1 MESYEDK
8 VKIENFPTN
17 YTLDFQVKDLL
28 TKSPLSDAEITLQY
42 LDSKE
47 GEESKVT
54 DSSTTATLRLNST
67 RNTTEGSVSIGIHE
81 NGNYR
86 MYATKHGYIPF
97 DYELSVNCQRNGS
110 DAWLCSPSNRT
121 YEVDLTPMA
130 TGDKIRISMSSRQNQ
145 QVLNLL
151 QVNKKNGRQQCDVL
165 GTYDT
170 STRAV
175 KCTAVSL
182 EASSS
187 PRVAMG
193 TPYKGDSYH
202 LLDASANAD
211 YTYMVYIKNVKEVD
225 NMTVVT
231 ISDSSK

>member
-28 TKSPLSDAEITLQY
+28 TKSLLSNAEITLEY

-54 DSSTTATLRLNST
+54 DSSTTSTLRSNST
-67 RNTTEGSVSIGIHE
+67 RNTTDRSVSIGIHE

-86 MYATKHGYIPF
+86 IYAMKNGYIPL
-97 DYELSVNCQRNGS
+97 DYELNVNCQRNGS
-110 DAWLCSPSNRT
+110 DAWLCSPFNRT
-121 YEVDLTPMA
+121 YEIHLTPMA
-130 TGDKIRISMSSRQNQ
+130 TKAKIRISMSSRQNQ

-151 QVNKKNGRQQCDVL
+151 QVNKKNGRNQCDVL
-165 GTYDT
+165 GTYDVGK
-170 STRAV
+170 RAV

-193 TPYKGDSYH
+193 TPYKGDSYS
-202 LLDASANAD
+202 LQDASANAD
-211 YTYMVYIKNVKEVD
+211 YTYMVYIENVKEVD